1 MNPFNARV
9 RAILRREYLTRVRSR
24 WFVFST
30 LGVPLLLAGLG
41 WFSVWMVS
49 GAGEGGRFPTVAVV
63 DRSDRLAEAVVAE
76 LEVDS
81 IAGRTAPELASLS
94 EDELRPRLLASGLD
108 AFLVL
113 PPGLLTGEGS
123 AAEAD
128 ADEPG
133 AEGDAREPA
142 AEVRVLARGS
152 VSPGTR
158 RTLRDAV
165 DRALVRARLEEAGL
179 RGVDTRAL
187 LEEAEL
193 TFIGVSEEGA
203 RSQETVQIAAFV
215 MALVFYGVLLF
226 YGQMIV
232 RSVVEEKTSD
242 IVEVVVSSVRP
253 WELMLGK
260 IVGVGAV
267 GLTQLTI
274 WFLVG
279 TLGLFYGL
287 TGGAAALAEAGIDPL
302 ALAPEPAVAVGV
314 LAFLVL
320 GYLLYAG
327 LFAGTGATLANEQ
340 DAQQAALPVVILI
353 VVPFIAAQ
361 GVIENPATA
370 WSVGLSLVPFFS
382 PLLMPS
388 RMLVM
393 SVPIWELA
401 LAYLLLVGCILLVAW
416 AAGRVYRVGILM
428 KGQRPNLP
436 ELVRWVRHG

>member
-49 GAGEGGRFPTVAVV
+49 GAGEGGGFPTVAVV

-113 PPGLLTGEGS
+113 PPGLLAGEGPG
-123 AAEAD
+123 AEAD
-128 ADEPG
+128 ADEPVTG
-133 AEGDAREPA
+133 ADGREPT

-165 DRALVRARLEEAGL
+165 NRALVRGRLEEAGL
-179 RGVDTRAL
+179 RDVDTRAL

-203 RSQETVQIAAFV
+203 RSQETVQIAAFI

-253 WELMLGK
+253 WELMLGQ

-267 GLTQLTI
+267 GLTQLTVPGRDARA
-274 WFLVG
+274 L
-279 TLGLFYGL
+279 LRSDRR
-287 TGGAAALAEAGIDPL
+287 GGRARGGGNRSSGARPRPDCRGRGAG
-302 ALAPEPAVAVGV
+302 
-314 LAFLVL
+314 
-320 GYLLYAG
+320 
-327 LFAGTGATLANEQ
+327 
-340 DAQQAALPVVILI
+340 
-353 VVPFIAAQ
+353 VPRARPSMRA
-361 GVIENPATA
+361 
-370 WSVGLSLVPFFS
+370 SS
-382 PLLMPS
+382 PGRGRRSPTSRTPS
-388 RMLVM
+388 RRR
-393 SVPIWELA
+393 
-401 LAYLLLVGCILLVAW
+401 C
-416 AAGRVYRVGILM
+416 R
-428 KGQRPNLP
+428 
-436 ELVRWVRHG
+436 